1 MRKLYAVY
9 GALRGEDGTVRAC
22 FAAFDAGCPNG
33 RARAARP
40 ARSQKGTPGTP
51 MTR

>member
-9 GALRGEDGTVRAC
+9 GALPGEGKAVRAC
-22 FAAFDAGCPNG
+22 FEVTPARPNG

-40 ARSQKGTPGTP
+40 ARPQKGTPGTS